1 MAGPRPTVPVT
12 LDGTAVKAVEGETVL
27 ELCRREGVHV
37 PTLCWLEGLS
47 VWGGCRLCVVEVDG
61 VHGLPPACATTVAA
75 DMELRTDTANLRGHR
90 REIVELLF
98 AEGNHV
104 CAVCVANG
112 DCELQDLAVDHGIDH
127 VTAAYTWP
135 DHDVDG
141 SHPFFVFDP
150 NRCVLCTRC
159 VRTCDEV
166 EGAHVWDVADRGL
179 ESRVVAGLD
188 QPWGEVPSCTSCGKC
203 VAVCPTG
210 ALVHKGEGVAQ
221 GQRDPDIV
229 SFLTDARSKG
239 TWRPRGTT
247 PGQEATTGQATSP
260 DEEATE

>member
-1 MAGPRPTVPVT
+1 MATRRPTVPVI
-12 LDGTAVKAVEGETVL
+12 LDGRPVKAVEGESVL
-27 ELCRREGVHV
+27 ELCRREDVHV

-61 VHGLPPACATTVAA
+61 VHGLRAACATAVAA
-75 DMELRTDTANLRGHR
+75 DMELRTDTEVLRAHR

-112 DCELQDLAVDHGIDH
+112 DCELQDLAVEYGIDH
-127 VTAAYTWP
+127 LRAAYTWP
-135 DHDVDG
+135 SHEVDG
-141 SHPFFVFDP
+141 SHPFFVLDP

-166 EGAHVWDVADRGL
+166 EGAHVWDVANRGL
-179 ESRVVAGLD
+179 ESRLVAGLD
-188 QPWGEVPSCTSCGKC
+188 QPWGKVPACTSCGKC

-210 ALVHKGEGVAQ
+210 ALTHKGEGV
-221 GQRDPDIV
+221 GQRRRDPDV
-229 SFLTDARSKG
+229 VAFLTEARSQG
-239 TWRPRGTT
+239 EWRDRART
-247 PGQEATTGQATSP
+247 PGRETTA
-260 DEEATE
+260 